1 MKFKV
6 GDKVRILKHEAYPY
20 TGTQCYS
27 AHTCEGI
34 EGYVSDIVLGNRLIV
49 FKERIYK
56 KHLGFFDESELE
68 NLERKEEKVKEKT
81 DNLFVS
87 GDSQI
92 YHYWDSSKFVIK
104 QEPCNWLYLNSRI
117 SSTPK
122 KRMKLSAIARR
133 MLDAN
138 TRTLVK
144 AGYLDNELE
153 LTTEGEEALLA
164 ILTTANMEA
173 LVKEAKK
180 EIRERK
186 DEEEDE

>member
-1 MKFKV
+1 MKFKK
-6 GDKVRILKHEAYPY
+6 GDKVRILKHEAYPN
-20 TGTQCYS
+20 TGANCYS
-27 AHTCEGI
+27 AHTCIGEK
-34 EGYVSDIVLGNRLIV
+34 GYVWQIHSDSRFEIWGINNQ
-49 FKERIYK
+49 KYWG
-56 KHLGFFDESELE
+56 HFDESELE
-68 NLERKEEKVKEKT
+68 NFEGKEEKVEEKYGT
-81 DNLFVS
+81 WFVS

-92 YHYWDSSKFVIK
+92 YYYWDSSKFVIK
-104 QEPCNWLYLNSRI
+104 QEPNWMTYLNSRI
-117 SSTPK
+117 SPTPK

-153 LTTEGEEALLA
+153 LTTEGEETLLA